1 MRLIVGVLPVILS
14 VVAWGESSSIT
25 HLALQVGSSGLQ
37 RLFVSQTGFFLNR
50 SALNTSPVILKVP
63 TSGSKSL
70 RVAPLNTMPRI
81 ISMKCAAST
90 S

>member
-37 RLFVSQTGFFLNR
+37 RLFVSQTSFFLNQAR
-50 SALNTSPVILKVP
+50 
-63 TSGSKSL
+63 
-70 RVAPLNTMPRI
+70 
-81 ISMKCAAST
+81 
-90 S
+90 